1 MGATESLDQE
11 GFSEQH
17 VGKEQVE
24 TLSACMFAPVPFT
37 VHSVRSLK
45 AGFKRH
51 PQERPSTFRL
61 V

>member
-24 TLSACMFAPVPFT
+24 DTQRMYVCSCSFHSALREELESGLQATPT
-37 VHSVRSLK
+37 
-45 AGFKRH
+45 G
-51 PQERPSTFRL
+51 ETEYI
-61 V
+61 